1 MPSDL
6 PYNLSAMKLLG
17 IIFLFFGSNA
27 FAQQL
32 ERDPAPAGE
41 ARPARY
47 LDHAVDYRT
56 LLASPPTPGSYED
69 NADIAAVKALQ
80 NVDDASWKSA
90 QLDSEFLYPRFEDAF
105 GRPIDRAT
113 SPLLVKLLNRTLQEV
128 GATSS
133 AAKMHF
139 HRPRPYQ
146 RWLFSR
152 VCGQE
157 TPPQPEAQPVG
168 GLSYPSGHS
177 AYGWAVAMV
186 LSRIEPNRADVLM
199 QRAELYAQNRLICA
213 VHFPSDLEAGHV
225 IAAAVIAR
233 LEGSPKFQRDLAR
246 ARAEQRSH

>member
-1 MPSDL
+1 
-6 PYNLSAMKLLG
+6 MKYLG
-17 IIFLFFGSNA
+17 IVFLFVASNV

-32 ERDPAPAGE
+32 EREPAPAGE
-41 ARPARY
+41 ARPLRY
-47 LDHAVDYRT
+47 LREAVDYRS
-56 LLASPPTPGSYED
+56 LLASPPMPGSLED

-80 NVDDASWKSA
+80 NVDLESWNSA
-90 QLDSEFLYPRFEDAF
+90 QLDSAFLYPRFEGAF

-113 SPLLVKLLNRTLQEV
+113 SPILVKLLNRTLQEV

-146 RWLFSR
+146 LWLFDR

-157 TPPQPEAQPVG
+157 TPPKPEAQPVG

-186 LSRIEPNRADVLM
+186 LSRIEPNRSGVLM
-199 QRAELYAQNRLICA
+199 QRAEQYAQNRLICA

-233 LEGSPKFQRDLAR
+233 LDASSKFQRDLAR
-246 ARAEQRSH
+246 ARMEQRSH